1 MPPPMTTPPSGRRK
15 SDLDR
20 LLSAILDDDRSGVR
34 ELINKESWL
43 STGLVDEA
51 RLYESKL
58 VHWLYVN
65 DTALHLAAAGHRV
78 AIARILLAAGA
89 DPNADGNHRQ
99 ARPLHYAA
107 DGYLPSPSFNAARQ

>member
-65 DTALHLAAAGHRV
+65 DTGLHRRPGIDLGLRHFIWLR
-78 AIARILLAAGA
+78 RIRDEAGA
-89 DPNADGNHRQ
+89 EIRRRRRRSDGSSNR
-99 ARPLHYAA
+99 
-107 DGYLPSPSFNAARQ
+107 